1 MNREGETPI
10 FKHCSLK
17 LFPCKSFFPF
27 LIGQPPCSRQSKKC
41 AISCFKMLKN
51 SLPLFKEV
59 REKMI
64 LLFATSAKAKAH
76 LSESFHSNWTS
87 SRFHRCSRE
96 DAASWASALEI
107 MRLEKVH
114 LVGIEPTPRSYQD
127 EPFIRG
133 LALPWATGVKCLFQ
147 PKSFFSQALI
157 NLLFQPWLLFK
168 NFWTINWIGPCGSD
182 PLFHLLVAWKQN
194 LLKEVKDFFHSSIV
208 EI

>member
-64 LLFATSAKAKAH
+64 LLFSTSAKAKAH

-114 LVGIEPTPRSYQD
+114 LLGIEPMSYRCKVFIPAEKLFFASSHQLAFPAMTFVQKLLNHKLD
-127 EPFIRG
+127 WTVRQWTTAPFACRLETEFAEG
-133 LALPWATGVKCLFQ
+133 
-147 PKSFFSQALI
+147 SRRFFS
-157 NLLFQPWLLFK
+157 
-168 NFWTINWIGPCGSD
+168 
-182 PLFHLLVAWKQN
+182 
-194 LLKEVKDFFHSSIV
+194 
-208 EI
+208 

>member
-1 MNREGETPI
+1 MNREGGAPI

-76 LSESFHSNWTS
+76 LSESFHSNSTS
-87 SRFHRCSRE
+87 SRLHLCKRE
-96 DAASWASALEI
+96 DAASLASAWEI

-114 LVGIEPTPRSYQD
+114 LVGIEPTPRSYQL

-133 LALPWATGVKCLFQ
+133 LALPWATGVKCYLS
-147 PKSFFSQALI
+147 PRA
-157 NLLFQPWLLFK
+157 
-168 NFWTINWIGPCGSD
+168 FWRID
-182 PLFHLLVAWKQN
+182 
-194 LLKEVKDFFHSSIV
+194 SSICFSSHDFW
-208 EI
+208 EKTFEP